1 MQLPLSFLLYTRV
14 KIKFCLI
21 CIYTISCNGSEGL
34 LRLEISL
41 EHVLK
46 ALYTG
51 NWKYSQEAI
60 IISHVNTTEWFSM

>member
-1 MQLPLSFLLYTRV
+1 M
-14 KIKFCLI
+14 
-21 CIYTISCNGSEGL
+21 ISCNGSEGL

-46 ALYTG
+46 ALYSG

-60 IISHVNTTEWFSM
+60 IISHVNTTEWFLM